1 MVLSCCLGYP
11 EKTIMETGFANTV
24 RLIVTLV
31 ASYLIPIAISCLT
44 YLALICDKARVG
56 KNCIDI
62 QSKTPHDEEN
72 HISDIDK
79 QQIRTSDT
87 SDSLNPSLE
96 RSVENPLHHHTILIK
111 EAESCK
117 ADRQQQHE
125 SSSVIKSTS
134 EKIDAKSCDVTIDRE
149 DFSDE
154 KLDLDLKVE
163 ERRQSEIRAAKR
175 SIETNLLLCLIFF
188 IVYGIFIF
196 VSSRYFQFYFRDCS
210 KKLDRFRN

>member
-1 MVLSCCLGYP
+1 MKLSCCLGYP
-11 EKTIMETGFANTV
+11 EKTIMETGFANIV

-31 ASYLIPIAISCLT
+31 ASYLMPIAISCLT
-44 YLALICDKARVG
+44 YVALICDKARVG

-62 QSKTPHDEEN
+62 QSKTPRDEEN
-72 HISDIDK
+72 DISDLDK
-79 QQIRTSDT
+79 PQIRTSYT
-87 SDSLNPSLE
+87 SDSFNPSLE

-111 EAESCK
+111 EACK
-117 ADRQQQHE
+117 ADEQDE
-125 SSSVIKSTS
+125 SCSDFKSIS
-134 EKIDAKSCDVTIDRE
+134 EKIDSKSCDVTIDRA

-154 KLDLDLKVE
+154 KLYLDLKVE

-196 VSSRYFQFYFRDCS
+196 VSTRYFQFYS
-210 KKLDRFRN
+210 QESPKS